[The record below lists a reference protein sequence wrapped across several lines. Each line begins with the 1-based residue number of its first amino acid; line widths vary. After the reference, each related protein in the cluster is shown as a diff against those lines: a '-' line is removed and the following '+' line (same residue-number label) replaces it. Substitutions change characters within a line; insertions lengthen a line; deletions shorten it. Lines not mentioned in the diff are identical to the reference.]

1 MTDATAPQ
9 GDGQLAHDDPT
20 TRHPKVSPPEQDQP
34 EPGLDVRTDP
44 VPDIG
49 LDSYVGRGRLE
60 GRRALITGGD
70 SGIGAAVAIAFARE
84 GADVAIAYLPA
95 EEEDARRVLAAIEE
109 AGRTAVGL
117 PGDLMDREYRAGL
130 ADAAAEKLG
139 GLDILVNNAGKQVV
153 CETLEDLTDEQIDE
167 TFHIN
172 IKSMFTVTRAAL
184 AHMGPGSTIVNTTSV
199 QAYEPSPNLL
209 DYASTKAAI
218 NNFTKGLAQQVAPRG
233 IRVNGVA
240 PGPVWTV
247 LQVTDGQPKE
257 KLPEFGQSTPLGRA
271 GQPVEMA
278 PAYVFLASGESSY
291 VNGETLNANGGTPT
305 P

>member
-95 EEEDARRVLAAIEE
+95 EEEDARRVLA
-109 AGRTAVGL
+109 
-117 PGDLMDREYRAGL
+117 
-130 ADAAAEKLG
+130 
-139 GLDILVNNAGKQVV
+139 
-153 CETLEDLTDEQIDE
+153 
-167 TFHIN
+167 
-172 IKSMFTVTRAAL
+172 
-184 AHMGPGSTIVNTTSV
+184 
-199 QAYEPSPNLL
+199 
-209 DYASTKAAI
+209 
-218 NNFTKGLAQQVAPRG
+218 
-233 IRVNGVA
+233 
-240 PGPVWTV
+240 
-247 LQVTDGQPKE
+247 
-257 KLPEFGQSTPLGRA
+257 
-271 GQPVEMA
+271 
-278 PAYVFLASGESSY
+278 
-291 VNGETLNANGGTPT
+291 
-305 P
+305 